1 MMLQRGVHP
10 ASTVTADRRFAA
22 PSPIAPQRSGLTV
35 GGRQPLPP
43 CRSAKRF
50 CSLARRANTLPS
62 RGRTQCRVAASAP
75 DFRSKQ
81 PKDVRVLVVGCTGYI
96 GKFVTKELIRR
107 GYNVVAFT
115 REKAGIKGKLGKEDI
130 QRDLA
135 GADVR
140 FGDVQSLES
149 IRTTAFKDKVDVVVS
164 CLASRTGGKKDSWA
178 IDYQATKNCLDVGRE
193 KGAAHFVLLSAICV
207 QKPLLEFQRAK
218 LKLEEELQ
226 AAGDISYSIVRPT
239 AFFKS
244 VAGQIQLV
252 KEGKPY
258 VMFGDG
264 TLASCKPISEQDLAA
279 FIVDCVQQQ
288 DKVNQ
293 ILPIGGPGPAYN
305 ALQQAQLLFN
315 ITGKKENL
323 FPVPVALMDGIIGIL
338 DFFAKFLPAQ
348 FEAVVKHCVY
358 MVQDAAEFGRIGKY
372 YAVESMLVLDPATQT
387 YSESATPSYGQT
399 TLEAFFR
406 QAVKEGLKGQE
417 LGDQAVFGVNE

>member
-1 MMLQRGVHP
+1 
-10 ASTVTADRRFAA
+10 
-22 PSPIAPQRSGLTV
+22 
-35 GGRQPLPP
+35 
-43 CRSAKRF
+43 
-50 CSLARRANTLPS
+50 
-62 RGRTQCRVAASAP
+62 
-75 DFRSKQ
+75 KQ

-130 QRDLA
+130 QREQTWQHCKLPEAIAVQELA

-140 FGDVQSLES
+140 FGDVQSLDS

-226 AAGDISYSIVRPT
+226 
-239 AFFKS
+239 
-244 VAGQIQLV
+244 IQLV

-288 DKVNQ
+288 DK

-417 LGDQAVFGVNE
+417 LGDQAVFGVNEQ

>member
-1 MMLQRGVHP
+1 MR
-10 ASTVTADRRFAA
+10 
-22 PSPIAPQRSGLTV
+22 QRST
-35 GGRQPLPP
+35 
-43 CRSAKRF
+43 
-50 CSLARRANTLPS
+50 T
-62 RGRTQCRVAASAP
+62 T
-75 DFRSKQ
+75 SKQ

-130 QRDLA
+130 QRELA

-140 FGDVQSLES
+140 FGDVQNLES

-164 CLASRTGGKKDSWA
+164 WCAAAGGKKDSWA

-226 AAGDISYSIVRPT
+226 
-239 AFFKS
+239 
-244 VAGQIQLV
+244 IQLV

-288 DKVNQ
+288 DK
-293 ILPIGGPGPAYN
+293 
-305 ALQQAQLLFN
+305 
-315 ITGKKENL
+315 
-323 FPVPVALMDGIIGIL
+323 
-338 DFFAKFLPAQ
+338 
-348 FEAVVKHCVY
+348 
-358 MVQDAAEFGRIGKY
+358 DAAEFGRIGKY

-417 LGDQAVFGVNE
+417 LGDQAVFGVNEQ